1 MPVPWILWVMLP
13 TTPKRGGFLEEN
25 LRHASR
31 FVVDEV
37 DCRGGLFCKG
47 RPAGGE
53 KVAQKTP
60 LKINMEHN
68 WLVVST
74 HLKNISQNGNLPQI
88 GVKINN
94 MGVSENSGFSP
105 QIIHFKKGVPFF
117 SPSILGYLY
126 FWKHPHGTCP
136 HGGLVQIIFNVPLF
150 SWVMAVGEPAVHLPG
165 CIPSDIQSSI
175 PS

>member
-1 MPVPWILWVMLP
+1 MESVSFSYLTRGLVYFIMLP
-13 TTPKRGGFLEEN
+13 SWRVGGVFPLPETPALHLPGAQNGGVFLEEN
-25 LRHASR
+25 LRHAGR

-88 GVKINN
+88 GVK
-94 MGVSENSGFSP
+94 
-105 QIIHFKKGVPFF
+105 
-117 SPSILGYLY
+117 
-126 FWKHPHGTCP
+126 CR
-136 HGGLVQIIFNVPLF
+136 IF
-150 SWVMAVGEPAVHLPG
+150 ETTT
-165 CIPSDIQSSI
+165 
-175 PS
+175 